1 MDDARKA
8 IAPAIISAGKN
19 PSGIDGKALAARR
32 PLQPKPESPLTAVR
46 LQIKAGGYDIIPVR
60 DKIGFD
66 GWPTQPN
73 DEATIRRKWRG
84 TGTAIRMYRH
94 DVFVL
99 DIDVGR
105 AAVVK
110 AILDAY
116 TRRWP
121 DFMRKCLRRH
131 SGANTI
137 ALIGRCNTAK
147 RRKQTARF
155 LAESDAA
162 DSKGHLVEFFGRN
175 DKRLT
180 VVHGQHSEGRVYDYH
195 GDPIWTRPVD
205 SLPWFADADI
215 LTALDIAETIMTD
228 HGLVRKENP
237 TAHTGLHVSRVYD
250 LEPNMVIELA
260 DDSAETLA
268 DLEDLV
274 AAGVN
279 WLGDPRDPKRL
290 AGYANLWDPTSTTRD
305 RVLIG
310 YGSSGLCLYDTKFE
324 ISHRWKHRA
333 PPPDVFGD
341 KLKALL
347 AQHQE
352 EAGQS

>member
-1 MDDARKA
+1 MTRSIIDERKA
-8 IAPAIISAGKN
+8 TAGKN
-19 PSGIDGKALAARR
+19 SSATEGKALAARR

-46 LQIKAGGYDIIPVR
+46 LQIKAGGYDLIPLR
-60 DKIGFD
+60 DKRGFD
-66 GWPTQPN
+66 GWPTQRN
-73 DEATIRRKWRG
+73 DEAAIRKWY
-84 TGTAIRMYRH
+84 GTATGIRMYGH
-94 DVFVL
+94 DVFVF
-99 DIDVGR
+99 DIDVGL

-121 DFMRKCLRRH
+121 DFMRECLRRH

-155 LAESDAA
+155 LAKSDAA
-162 DSKGHLVEFFGRN
+162 DAKGYMTEFFGKN
-175 DKRLT
+175 DRRLT
-180 VVHGQHSEGRVYDYH
+180 AVHGQHSESRTYNFC

-205 SLPWFADADI
+205 SLPWFPDADI
-215 LTALDIAETIMTD
+215 LAALDLAETIMAD

-237 TAHTGLHVSRVYD
+237 TAYTGAQVSRVYD
-250 LEPNMVIELA
+250 LEPEMVIRLA
-260 DDSAETLA
+260 DDSMETLA
-268 DLEDLV
+268 DLEDMV
-274 AAGVN
+274 AAGIN
-279 WLGDPRDPKRL
+279 YLGDHHDPKRL

-310 YGSSGLCLYDTKFE
+310 CGATGLCLYDTKFE

-333 PPPDVFGD
+333 PPPDELGD
-341 KLKALL
+341 RIKALM
-347 AQHQE
+347 AQHRAE
-352 EAGQS
+352 RGQS